1 MIIANSQQN
10 ISIYLLPRVKNVGIK
25 ISGGA
30 DSAIVAYMLA
40 KYIAEERPDVT
51 IIPITINFNGRAY
64 QEEFS
69 KKVIAF
75 IEKEFNIKFG
85 EHKIGFCPSVEAF
98 DDYQKQFMYNITSNK
113 EIDSLYYGVTK
124 NPSDNVLETFPDSKK
139 IGPKDDRTP
148 LADNKKRP
156 TMDRYWWGFTPL
168 VNIDKQG
175 VRELYEHFG
184 LMDTLFPLTRS
195 CEAWTT
201 DFTKHCEECWWCHE
215 RHWGFG
221 RYV

>member
-1 MIIANSQQN
+1 MLVKNSQQQ
-10 ISIYLLPRVKNVGIK
+10 ISIYLRPNVKNVGIK

-40 KYIAEERPDVT
+40 KYIKEERPEVT

-75 IEKEFNIKFG
+75 IEKEFDIKFG
-85 EHKIGFCPSVEAF
+85 DHKIGFCPSVEEF
-98 DDYQKQFMYNITSNK
+98 DNYQKEFMGAIVNNK
-113 EIDSLYYGVTK
+113 EINALYYGVTK
-124 NPSDNVLETFPDSKK
+124 NPPETALESFPDSKK
-139 IGPKDDRTP
+139 FGPKDNRTP
-148 LADNKKRP
+148 GDKNKP
-156 TMDRYWWGFTPL
+156 VTDLSWWCYTPL
-168 VNIDKQG
+168 INIDKQG
-175 VRELYEHFG
+175 VRELYEQFE

-201 DFTKHCEECWWCHE
+201 DFSKHCEECWWCHE
-215 RHWGFG
+215 RYWGFN
-221 RYV
+221 RYE